1 MRFSRKFIALITL
14 QLSVFATAGQAVSFP
29 AASGVLDYARIVELG
44 CNFEFRSGWEFEFPS
59 ADPVLQPYGFILWKN
74 KPSIVSNPLDY
85 SLHQG
90 RRGKLTGELVVRD
103 GIRWYTGVMDD
114 CTRIYAE
121 DASTYSKNSPLEHLI
136 FHGKVF
142 FADTYA
148 AAQSLIG
155 HDVIVQ
161 GAGLEPRQRLYTPDR
176 RHYFPLQGGQVLRVV
191 GIDTHRY
198 AHTKGVGPFFLVVE
212 NADQRR
218 GLIKYNP
225 EYLRVPHG
233 VLPVYVRAP
242 GREFANNE
250 LPGRKRFLN
259 KARQG
264 NHPIP
269 GDDAYVLTLNRFR
282 RESDGLN
289 AVAEL
294 ELAGFSAYLMP
305 PENQTEMLYEL
316 RVEGFSSAGMAES
329 MARILANRFGWIEL
343 AQPLNSTPSVVGTG
357 RR

>member
-1 MRFSRKFIALITL
+1 MLPLA
-14 QLSVFATAGQAVSFP
+14 ACAGLAQAVSFS

-74 KPSIVSNPLDY
+74 KPSLISNPLDY
-85 SLHQG
+85 SLHEG
-90 RRGKLTGELVVRD
+90 RRGKLTGDTVIHD
-103 GIRWYTGVMDD
+103 GILWYAGVMDD

-121 DASTYSKNSPLEHLI
+121 DASTHSKNSALEHLI

-148 AAQSLIG
+148 AARSLIG

-161 GAGLEPRQRLYTPDR
+161 GEGLEPRQRLYTSER
-176 RHYFPLQGGQVLRVV
+176 QHYFPLRDGQVLRVV

-198 AHTKGVGPFFLVVE
+198 AHTKGVGPFFLEVE
-212 NADQRR
+212 NAEQRR

-233 VLPVYVRAP
+233 VLPVFVQAP
-242 GREFANNE
+242 GREFANIE
-250 LPGRKRFLN
+250 LPARTRFLAN
-259 KARQG
+259 TKQG
-264 NHPIP
+264 TRPIP

-305 PENQTEMLYEL
+305 AQDQTGRLYEL
-316 RVEGFSSAGMAES
+316 RVGGFSSAGLAES
-329 MARILANRFGWIEL
+329 MAQILANRFGWIEVPDPG
-343 AQPLNSTPSVVGTG
+343 ASTPGFVGTVQ
-357 RR
+357 R